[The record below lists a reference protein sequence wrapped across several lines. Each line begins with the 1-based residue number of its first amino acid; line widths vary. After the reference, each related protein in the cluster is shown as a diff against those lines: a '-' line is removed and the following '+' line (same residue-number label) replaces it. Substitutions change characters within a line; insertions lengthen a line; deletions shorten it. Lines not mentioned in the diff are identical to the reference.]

1 MRIFS
6 VKEVGYI
13 ANSVNTVANGTSSGG
28 RIYDNVKKKFYVRVI
43 FTTYSHIICK
53 IVENTEEV
61 RKEYL
66 KQGEKFVEREFD

>member
-1 MRIFS
+1 M
-6 VKEVGYI
+6 
-13 ANSVNTVANGTSSGG
+13 
-28 RIYDNVKKKFYVRVI
+28 NVKKKFYVRVI